1 MLLPL
6 NRIST
11 ETQRTLLRCRLQLP
25 LAPRRG
31 GRSRRRVVRY
41 LPSES
46 RSEGWRHRYA
56 RVRRPLRTVRRLQRR
71 EVQHLPGHTSPQLR
85 LSTLRHNQSTLQD
98 LVEHAACWVCRLLA
112 ELSFEPGALLVPL
125 AVAIRVALREAR
137 KTV

>member
-1 MLLPL
+1 M
-6 NRIST
+6 SAT
-11 ETQRTLLRCRLQLP
+11 TTAGSEK
-25 LAPRRG
+25 RR
-31 GRSRRRVVRY
+31 
-41 LPSES
+41 
-46 RSEGWRHRYA
+46 A
-56 RVRRPLRTVRRLQRR
+56 K
-71 EVQHLPGHTSPQLR
+71 

>member
-1 MLLPL
+1 M
-6 NRIST
+6 SAT
-11 ETQRTLLRCRLQLP
+11 TTAGSEK
-25 LAPRRG
+25 RRAK
-31 GRSRRRVVRY
+31 S
-41 LPSES
+41 
-46 RSEGWRHRYA
+46 
-56 RVRRPLRTVRRLQRR
+56 
-71 EVQHLPGHTSPQLR
+71 